1 MAQSKIEALQGTVKT
16 LIDLYKNPM
25 VFPTEKRFIE
35 AGFDQLLG
43 DYQCC
48 YYQCCSKC
56 GSLMVS
62 KEIWVNVNDDS
73 LGMEGQSGLS
83 WCFGECRDETSI
95 ILLSDY
101 LKTIKEESN
110 EKSSNDNQHQ

>member
-35 AGFDQLLG
+35 AGFDQLLE
-43 DYQCC
+43 D
-48 YYQCCSKC
+48 YQCCSKC